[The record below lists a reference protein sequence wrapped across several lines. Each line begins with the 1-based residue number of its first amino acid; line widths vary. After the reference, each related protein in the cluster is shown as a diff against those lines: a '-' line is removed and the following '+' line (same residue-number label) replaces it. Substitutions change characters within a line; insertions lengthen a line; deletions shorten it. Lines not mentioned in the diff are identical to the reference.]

1 MRFVAFLLFI
11 ASLIVIV
18 LLIQLRSNEQLIIVL
33 DDGETKFQQGL
44 QNFLNQKKLSYDVRV
59 VRIDMSEDKLE
70 ATLNKFSNNYSIGP
84 RLSSQAYRLLPLL
97 EKYKIFAIAPLVT
110 SHSVVGKSQY
120 LMTLAVTDEEQGEQI
135 AKRILTHGGV
145 RVLFICDKDNPVHN
159 QTLKQGLEKN
169 LSASSLDTVEIS
181 EVEELLGKDFSEYDT
196 VVLTLDGKK
205 AGLVAQLIRS
215 KGFEGFMIGS
225 DYAFT
230 DDLIKSGKQSVED
243 MLVCCLYDY
252 RAMQARGVDDMQV
265 AGAFDAAM
273 LITELIQSKIST
285 EKAAEY
291 LKGRKFDGITGQFTI
306 KSNLSTER
314 ELTFLRIKNGR
325 FEIER

>member
-1 MRFVAFLLFI
+1 MKIVALLFI
-11 ASLIVIV
+11 ASLVVIV
-18 LLIQLRSNEQLIIVL
+18 LLIQLRSSKSIIIVL
-33 DDGETKFQQGL
+33 DDGEAKFRQGL
-44 QNFLNQKKLSYDVRV
+44 QNFLDQKRLPYDVRV
-59 VRIDMSEDKLE
+59 VRIDTSEDKLE
-70 ATLNKFSNNYSIGP
+70 AALNKFSNNYSIGP

-97 EKYKIFAIAPLVT
+97 EKYRIFAIAPLVT

-120 LMTLAVTDEEQGEQI
+120 LMTLAMTDEEQGKQVAE
-135 AKRILTHGGV
+135 RITSHGGTKI
-145 RVLFICDKDNPVHN
+145 LFICDRNNPVHN

-169 LSASSLDTVEIS
+169 LPTSFLDTVEIS
-181 EVEELLGKDFSEYDT
+181 EVEELLGKDFTEYDT
-196 VVLTLDGKK
+196 VVLTLDGRK

-215 KGFEGFMIGS
+215 KGFNGLMIGS

-252 RAMQARGVDDMQV
+252 KAMRARGVDDMQV

-273 LITELIQSKIST
+273 LIAELMQNRIST
-285 EKAAEY
+285 ERAAEY
-291 LKGRKFDGITGQFTI
+291 LKDRKFNGATGQFTI

-314 ELTFLRIKNGR
+314 ELTFLKIKNGR

>member
-1 MRFVAFLLFI
+1 MRIVAFLLFI
-11 ASLIVIV
+11 ASLVVIV
-18 LLIQLRSNEQLIIVL
+18 SLIQLRSSKSVIIVL

-44 QNFLNQKKLSYDVRV
+44 QNFLVQKKLLYDVRV
-59 VRIDMSEDKLE
+59 VRIDASEDRLE
-70 ATLNKFSNNYSIGP
+70 ETLNKLSNNYSIGP

-120 LMTLAVTDEEQGEQI
+120 LMTLAVTDEEQGKQI
-135 AKRILTHGGV
+135 AERIISHGGTKI
-145 RVLFICDKDNPVHN
+145 LFICDRDNPVHN

-169 LSASSLDTVEIS
+169 LSASFLDTLEMS
-181 EVEELLGKDFSEYDT
+181 EVEELLGKDFTEYDT
-196 VVLTLDGKK
+196 IVLTLDGKK

-215 KGFEGFMIGS
+215 KGFKGLMVGS

-230 DDLIKSGKQSVED
+230 GDLIKSGKQSVEH

-252 RAMQARGVDDMQV
+252 EAMRSRGVDDMQV

-273 LITELIQSKIST
+273 LIAELMQNRIST

-291 LKGRKFDGITGQFTI
+291 LKDRRFNGITGQFTI

-314 ELTFLRIKNGR
+314 KLTFLRIKNGR